1 MDAVDVA
8 ETNAKGVAED
18 EDRATPASNDT
29 HRLEESRSSH
39 PALVEKTDLLQ
50 LLKSRIIT

>member
-8 ETNAKGVAED
+8 ETNAKDVADD
-18 EDRATPASNDT
+18 EDRATPVSNDT

-39 PALVEKTDLLQ
+39 PALVEKLTL
-50 LLKSRIIT
+50 